1 MIKLLTAKLGVSIL
15 AVIFALTL
23 FLWQSNRLLSEKTQT
38 LKKSNKE
45 QIQTITTQKKV
56 LAVVKN
62 IKPNSLAGN
71 IKRMQDDQL

>member
-1 MIKLLTAKLGVSIL
+1 MIKLLTAKISVAIL
-15 AVIFALTL
+15 AVIFALIL
-23 FLWQSNRLLSEKTQT
+23 FLWQSNRLLSEKTHT